1 MEKYREIID
10 LPHHVS
16 KTRPQM
22 PMSDRAA
29 QFAPFAAL
37 TGYDAAI
44 KETGRLTDERIEL
57 DEEALTALDMKY
69 QLLMD
74 AFDDAPEVTI
84 TYFQPDE
91 RKAGGKYIT
100 ATSAVK
106 KVDDFERESPC
117 RTARRFRWMMCC
129 LLRESY
135 SQCLSNIENGLK
147 KTLLSV
153 FFFFGYLT
161 FLLYL
166 SV

>member
-1 MEKYREIID
+1 MSCAEQYKDIID

-37 TGYDAAI
+37 TGYDSAI
-44 KETGRLTDERIEL
+44 KETGRLTDVRIEL

-91 RKAGGKYIT
+91 RKAGGAYVT
-100 ATSAVK
+100 ATGAVI
-106 KVDDFERESPC
+106 KVDDFERLITMQGGTKIP
-117 RTARRFRWMMCC
+117 MDDI
-129 LLRESY
+129 
-135 SQCLSNIENGLK
+135 LSIDGELF
-147 KTLLSV
+147 LS
-153 FFFFGYLT
+153 LE
-161 FLLYL
+161 
-166 SV
+166 

>member
-1 MEKYREIID
+1 MHMKSKYDEIMG

-57 DEEALTALDMKY
+57 DVEALSALDMKY
-69 QLLMD
+69 QLLMEALD
-74 AFDDAPEVTI
+74 EAPEVTI

-91 RKAGGKYIT
+91 RKAGGKYVS
-100 ATSAVK
+100 AVGAVK
-106 KVDDFERESPC
+106 KIDDFERRITMQDGAKIP
-117 RTARRFRWMMCC
+117 MDDV
-129 LLRESY
+129 
-135 SQCLSNIENGLK
+135 LSIEGELF
-147 KTLLSV
+147 SV
-153 FFFFGYLT
+153 LE
-161 FLLYL
+161 
-166 SV
+166 

>member
-1 MEKYREIID
+1 MNRKYNEIMG

-57 DEEALTALDMKY
+57 DVEALSALDMKY
-69 QLLMD
+69 QLLMEALD
-74 AFDDAPEVTI
+74 EAPEVTI

-91 RKAGGKYIT
+91 RKAGGKYVS
-100 ATSAVK
+100 AVGAVK
-106 KVDDFERESPC
+106 KIDDFERRITMQDGAKIP
-117 RTARRFRWMMCC
+117 MDDV
-129 LLRESY
+129 
-135 SQCLSNIENGLK
+135 LSIEGELF
-147 KTLLSV
+147 SV
-153 FFFFGYLT
+153 LE
-161 FLLYL
+161 
-166 SV
+166 

>member
-1 MEKYREIID
+1 MNRKYNEIMG

-57 DEEALTALDMKY
+57 DVEALSALDMKY
-69 QLLMD
+69 QLLME
-74 AFDDAPEVTI
+74 AHDDVPEVTI

-91 RKAGGKYIT
+91 RKAGGKYVS
-100 ATSAVK
+100 AVGAVK
-106 KVDDFERESPC
+106 KIDDFERRITMQDGAKIP
-117 RTARRFRWMMCC
+117 MDDV
-129 LLRESY
+129 
-135 SQCLSNIENGLK
+135 LSIEGELF
-147 KTLLSV
+147 SV
-153 FFFFGYLT
+153 LE
-161 FLLYL
+161 
-166 SV
+166 

>member
-1 MEKYREIID
+1 MRTSNKYDEILS

-37 TGYDAAI
+37 TGYDSTI
-44 KETGRLTDERIEL
+44 KGSGHLTDKRIEL

-74 AFDDAPEVTI
+74 AFDDASEVTI

-100 ATSAVK
+100 AVGAVK
-106 KVDDFERESPC
+106 KIDDFERRITMRDGTKIP
-117 RTARRFRWMMCC
+117 MDDV
-129 LLRESY
+129 
-135 SQCLSNIENGLK
+135 LSIDGELFSS
-147 KTLLSV
+147 LE
-153 FFFFGYLT
+153 
-161 FLLYL
+161 
-166 SV
+166 

>member
-1 MEKYREIID
+1 VNGKYDEIMG

-57 DEEALTALDMKY
+57 DVEALSALDMKY
-69 QLLMD
+69 QLLMEALD
-74 AFDDAPEVTI
+74 EAPEVTI

-91 RKAGGKYIT
+91 RKAGGKYV
-100 ATSAVK
+100 SAVGTVK
-106 KVDDFERESPC
+106 KIDDFERRITMRDGTRIP
-117 RTARRFRWMMCC
+117 MDDV
-129 LLRESY
+129 
-135 SQCLSNIENGLK
+135 LSIDGELFSS
-147 KTLLSV
+147 LE
-153 FFFFGYLT
+153 
-161 FLLYL
+161 
-166 SV
+166 

>member
-1 MEKYREIID
+1 MNGKYDEIMG

-57 DEEALTALDMKY
+57 DVEALSALDMKY
-69 QLLMD
+69 QLLMEALD
-74 AFDDAPEVTI
+74 EAPEVTI

-91 RKAGGKYIT
+91 RKAGGKYV
-100 ATSAVK
+100 SAVGTVK
-106 KVDDFERESPC
+106 KIDDFERRITMRDGTRIP
-117 RTARRFRWMMCC
+117 MDDV
-129 LLRESY
+129 
-135 SQCLSNIENGLK
+135 LSIDGELFSS
-147 KTLLSV
+147 LE
-153 FFFFGYLT
+153 
-161 FLLYL
+161 
-166 SV
+166 

>member
-1 MEKYREIID
+1 MNGKYDKIMG

-57 DEEALTALDMKY
+57 DVEALSALDMKY
-69 QLLMD
+69 QLLMEALD
-74 AFDDAPEVTI
+74 EAPEVTI

-91 RKAGGKYIT
+91 RKAGGKYVS
-100 ATSAVK
+100 AVGAVK
-106 KVDDFERESPC
+106 KIDDFERRITMWDGTRIP
-117 RTARRFRWMMCC
+117 TDDV
-129 LLRESY
+129 
-135 SQCLSNIENGLK
+135 LSIDGELFSS
-147 KTLLSV
+147 LE
-153 FFFFGYLT
+153 
-161 FLLYL
+161 
-166 SV
+166 

>member
-1 MEKYREIID
+1 MNRKYNEIMG

-57 DEEALTALDMKY
+57 DVEALSALDMKY
-69 QLLMD
+69 QLLMEALD
-74 AFDDAPEVTI
+74 EAPEVTI

-91 RKAGGKYIT
+91 RKAGGKYVS
-100 ATSAVK
+100 AVGAVK
-106 KVDDFERESPC
+106 KIDDFERRITMRDGTRIP
-117 RTARRFRWMMCC
+117 MDDV
-129 LLRESY
+129 
-135 SQCLSNIENGLK
+135 LSIDGE
-147 KTLLSV
+147 V
-153 FFFFGYLT
+153 FSSLE
-161 FLLYL
+161 
-166 SV
+166 

>member
-1 MEKYREIID
+1 MNRKYNEIMG

-57 DEEALTALDMKY
+57 DVEALSALDMKY
-69 QLLMD
+69 QLLMEAHD
-74 AFDDAPEVTI
+74 ESPEVTI

-91 RKAGGKYIT
+91 RKAGGKYVS
-100 ATSAVK
+100 AVGAVK
-106 KVDDFERESPC
+106 KIDDFERRITMWDGAKIP
-117 RTARRFRWMMCC
+117 MDDV
-129 LLRESY
+129 
-135 SQCLSNIENGLK
+135 LSIEGELF
-147 KTLLSV
+147 SV
-153 FFFFGYLT
+153 LE
-161 FLLYL
+161 
-166 SV
+166 

>member
-1 MEKYREIID
+1 MNGKYDEIMG

-57 DEEALTALDMKY
+57 GVEALSALDMKY
-69 QLLMD
+69 QLLMEALD
-74 AFDDAPEVTI
+74 EAPEVTI

-100 ATSAVK
+100 ATGAVK
-106 KVDDFERESPC
+106 KVDDFERRITMRDGTRIP
-117 RTARRFRWMMCC
+117 MDDV
-129 LLRESY
+129 
-135 SQCLSNIENGLK
+135 LSIDGELFSS
-147 KTLLSV
+147 LE
-153 FFFFGYLT
+153 
-161 FLLYL
+161 
-166 SV
+166 